1 MVPDNLKDQEVL
13 VSPEELEKL
22 QREEE
27 IKQQNTEF
35 ALEMFALLTQEFCEM
50 EAQLICQNV
59 LEEAKSV
66 KIAVEFVEILE
77 KECVSELIGGVV
89 VETLRKARNEL
100 VAKRMIENQKVKE
113 DATACNDI
121 VMD

>member
-1 MVPDNLKDQEVL
+1 ML
-13 VSPEELEKL
+13 
-22 QREEE
+22 
-27 IKQQNTEF
+27 
-35 ALEMFALLTQEFCEM
+35 
-50 EAQLICQNV
+50 
-59 LEEAKSV
+59 
-66 KIAVEFVEILE
+66 EILE

>member
-1 MVPDNLKDQEVL
+1 M
-13 VSPEELEKL
+13 
-22 QREEE
+22 
-27 IKQQNTEF
+27 
-35 ALEMFALLTQEFCEM
+35 LTQEFCEM

-89 VETLRKARNEL
+89 VETLRKARN
-100 VAKRMIENQKVKE
+100 
-113 DATACNDI
+113 
-121 VMD
+121 